1 MHGRAIYERLCQ
13 FAHCAVKK
21 GMCKTVQMILCY
33 IIGVC
38 MSSCCR
44 EEKSVWWSYWV
55 PGGPSWERFPVRG
68 KISGRDSPQD
78 WQGMVIQLYIHFIF
92 IIFGKSNASYIY
104 MSEYSFKNGTMHT
117 CILMKCLYMAM
128 VQTILTRRM
137 KLRCWTPKLSQRS
150 RPWMLGLRLTRLC
163 PKMQSIP
170 REAKSKRLGLWPVDF
185 TRNISFWKLRLT
197 QLFSISGCGNVVV
210 LNNPL
215 MFHSLDCHEVEEISG
230 FLAAKEWEASLPCP
244 WLAGELLRMRKHHR
258 VPG

>member
-1 MHGRAIYERLCQ
+1 MIPWVYINFMIPVMHGRAIYERLCQ

-55 PGGPSWERFPVRG
+55 PGGPSWERFPARG

-117 CILMKCLYMAM
+117 CILMKCLIWQWFKPFSPDGWSSGAG
-128 VQTILTRRM
+128 
-137 KLRCWTPKLSQRS
+137 PRS
-150 RPWMLGLRLTRLC
+150 FLKDRGH
-163 PKMQSIP
+163 
-170 REAKSKRLGLWPVDF
+170 
-185 TRNISFWKLRLT
+185 
-197 QLFSISGCGNVVV
+197 GC
-210 LNNPL
+210 
-215 MFHSLDCHEVEEISG
+215 
-230 FLAAKEWEASLPCP
+230 
-244 WLAGELLRMRKHHR
+244 
-258 VPG
+258 